1 MVDRLLLLILA
12 GILLPYGLS
21 HAESLTAERQE
32 SLRVEIRENF
42 FVPDPLPPLDAVTQ
56 RRFEPAPGVAAEAVT
71 YATQFGTRVPAI
83 LYLPREIGRR
93 PSISR
98 GEPQPKP
105 KTAAG
110 RIPALIIVNGHGGDK
125 YSWYSYYSGILYAR
139 AGAAVLTY
147 DQAGEG
153 ERNAER
159 KSGTRTHDRLKGDDV
174 LARHLAGLMIT
185 DVMQAVSYLA
195 SRPDVDARRIGAA
208 GYSMGSFV
216 LALTGAV
223 EPRLRA
229 CVLAGGGN
237 LDGVDGYWDSS
248 KPMCQALPYRSLRF
262 LGDRGAMIYAL
273 HASRGP
279 TLIYNGLADSVVAI
293 DKHGEPFF
301 ADLRQRTIELHGEAD
316 GVFDAGFVAQ
326 ASHRPYFVT
335 RPVALWLEQHL
346 NMPNWTAESLAA
358 MPTVHIAQWAQKY
371 GVPMDKLY
379 ATEDREGGTPAL
391 GNDIPGFQREDLSV
405 FAPEQWNSHKQELI
419 FETWVDAARLA
430 GGSPRPRLSDS
441 SDLSDQSAVRRP

>member
-1 MVDRLLLLILA
+1 MRAGEFETRRSTFDIPGTRPCVLVLVLA
-12 GILLPYGLS
+12 AILLPPSLS
-21 HAESLTAERQE
+21 VAESLTAQRRE
-32 SLRVEIRENF
+32 SLRAQIRENF

-83 LYLPREIGRR
+83 LYLPK
-93 PSISR
+93 S
-98 GEPQPKP
+98 QP

-139 AGAAVLTY
+139 AGAVVLTY

-153 ERNAER
+153 ERNAKRE
-159 KSGTRTHDRLKGDDV
+159 SGTRAHDRLKGDDM
-174 LARHLAGLMIT
+174 LARRLAGLMIT

-195 SRPDVDARRIGAA
+195 SRSEVDARRIGAT

-229 CVLAGGGN
+229 CVLVGGGN

-262 LGDRGAMIYAL
+262 LGDRGAVIYAL

-293 DKHGEPFF
+293 DRHGEPFF
-301 ADLRQRTIELHGEAD
+301 ADLRQRTVELHGGDD
-316 GVFDAGFVAQ
+316 GVFDTGFAAQ
-326 ASHRPYFVT
+326 ASHRPYFIT
-335 RPVALWLEQHL
+335 RPVALWLEEHL
-346 NMPNWTAESLAA
+346 DMPNWTAESLAA
-358 MPTVHIAQWAQKY
+358 MPTTHIAQWAQKY
-371 GVPMDKLY
+371 NVHMDKLY

-391 GNDIPGFQREDLSV
+391 GDDVPGFQREDLSV
-405 FAPEQWNSHKQELI
+405 FTPEQWRSHKQELI

-430 GGSPRPRLSDS
+430 
-441 SDLSDQSAVRRP
+441 DQ